1 MKTTRPSFAWCVVAA
16 VFAGCGSHV
25 QAQAPAG
32 VAAAA
37 GSREQGTGSKDGGAG
52 EAVLAAGQQAEGLML
67 RVRQL
72 VDGYDSIE
80 CGTRHQIDLFDHQIL
95 GAGHYY
101 QQGHGLRR
109 LSRFEL
115 RSQIGNRTTTL
126 FELSDGNYVWTFR
139 ENPAATTLTRV
150 DLQRVAQALEQ
161 SRHAAPANAA
171 REPAIGE
178 LPKLL
183 EGIADDFRF
192 ERVVEGRLGDRPVWI
207 VEGSWKPE
215 KLIEAMPD
223 QKGNIEAG
231 RPLDLKRL
239 PAQLPERIV
248 LSIGQTDLFPCRVE
262 YLRRKSNSATGGAGQ
277 EGRRAG
283 LSRDRVDGM
292 VRRANQS
299 ADRSAEIRLPTNGL
313 DGCDGSVSES
323 AQSRAGGAEVI

>member
-1 MKTTRPSFAWCVVAA
+1 MATTRSNAA
-16 VFAGCGSHV
+16 RGIKSTCLTTRSSAPVTITSRGTGCG
-25 QAQAPAG
+25 G
-32 VAAAA
+32 F
-37 GSREQGTGSKDGGAG
+37 T
-52 EAVLAAGQQAEGLML
+52 
-67 RVRQL
+67 
-72 VDGYDSIE
+72 
-80 CGTRHQIDLFDHQIL
+80 
-95 GAGHYY
+95 
-101 QQGHGLRR
+101 
-109 LSRFEL
+109 RFEL

-277 EGRRAG
+277 EGAAPGYRAIV
-283 LSRDRVDGM
+283 SMEWFDVQINRPIDPQKFVY
-292 VRRANQS
+292 Q
-299 ADRSAEIRLPTNGL
+299 PTGWTDATEVFLKALNL
-313 DGCDGSVSES
+313 
-323 AQSRAGGAEVI
+323 APGGAGSDLASRSSACGFAASAWPIPPRTRTASIIPLHSARPCQARSNAVPCATLVRTIGRPSVTFTALCIPSSFSAM